1 MPTTQVAYLTE
12 LALRAA
18 ANITSKELADVGGQ
32 VQAMKDVATERLTS
46 GVNSAIEEVKGGS
59 LQTEVIGLAIA
70 GVALGV
76 EALKQQIEII
86 KDQRLLL
93 NREIEAGIGTFILP
107 DDKEQKDLTLEE
119 KIVKGFLLLAKH
131 YHSFFPYLSLHITA
145 IQTPAQGKMY
155 AAMQLY
161 RMSEALGQP
170 VPSKKALEQH
180 RASISSFLKT
190 SLPGAIEDIEL
201 GFQTDSKVGAFF
213 ESLYEKKNYLNDRR
227 APRLIMISLAN
238 LLWNLQ
244 HPVDPS
250 TGFPLPL
257 SRCIEICRDVELFIN
272 QLLDPSLAPF
282 LETIDNKHNDIIAF
296 VTQLEIYVITL
307 REAYTDEQLHA
318 LNFTEITNSAHRALR
333 VMDICV
339 YKLIYKTH
347 NQLTKKDEPNGK
359 AAETLGGM
367 VTYLNLML
375 RRTPGLLTSF
385 HPIPKW
391 IGKDQL
397 VNSSP
402 RTILDVLIIFS
413 HLTHDEREA
422 IYRQMLASK
431 YRSSAA
437 FVQELKK
444 ISEQFIKP
452 FEVAAKKEL
461 HASITAPKHHEVHCL
476 TARRFI
482 PFMTLLIED
491 FQLPVDT
498 LVAHHAEVS
507 GLSVADTTPILS
519 GLEQA
524 EAINLQAQKGG
535 GYYTWSLA
543 PFLEASTELDKLP
556 AYQYRMTQVTKLVDS
571 VGELVASY
579 RNFLTQKTFQ
589 NFLINCLTKVRKEH
603 AALEQKIKETD
614 DCLEHNEQISRGLL
628 AILRPMT
635 TELNSSL
642 DDLLR
647 ATSNFEEIV
656 SEPDFTELQREL
668 LSNKISI
675 IANKYTA
682 LFAEDSGLAVFINPE
697 AEVLAE
703 ESKTALPNVQPL
715 VVPAATSLPRVDS
728 QQVLALRKLVQACYD
743 ALSYLSREGHKGFLL
758 RNLLEMIDS
767 KSNLTDELVKHVVME
782 LTRVS
787 TTYRETWFF
796 QAEYGQTRS
805 AQALVSAIKD
815 PNLNKVLPLAVMI
828 FQEKEINIKALT
840 DGDILRQFRNL
851 RKTNKQWEEP
861 LLNMHINHW
870 PGTNSL
876 A

>member
-18 ANITSKELADVGGQ
+18 ANTTSKELADVGGQ
-32 VQAMKDVATERLTS
+32 IQAMKDVATERLTS

-59 LQTEVIGLAIA
+59 LQTEIIGLAIA

-76 EALKQQIEII
+76 EALKQQIDVIR
-86 KDQRLLL
+86 DQRLLL

-107 DDKEQKDLTLEE
+107 DDKEQKDLTSEE
-119 KIVKGFLLLAKH
+119 KTVKAFLLLAKQ
-131 YHSFFPYLSLHITA
+131 YHSFFPYLSIHTTA
-145 IQTPAQGKMY
+145 IQAPAKGKMY

-161 RMSEALGQP
+161 RMSEALGQS

-180 RASISSFLKT
+180 RASICSFLKT
-190 SLPGAIEDIEL
+190 SLPGVLEDIVL

-227 APRLIMISLAN
+227 APRFIIICLAN

-244 HPVDPS
+244 HPVDPI

-257 SRCIEICRDVELFIN
+257 GRCIEICRDVELFIN
-272 QLLDPSLAPF
+272 QLLDPTLSPY
-282 LETIDNKHNDIIAF
+282 LETIDTKHNDVITF
-296 VTQLEIYVITL
+296 VTQLEVYVITL
-307 REAYTDEQLHA
+307 REAYTDQQLHA

-333 VMDICV
+333 VMDICL

-347 NQLTKKDEPNGK
+347 NQLTKRDEPNAK

-367 VTYLNLML
+367 ITYLNLML
-375 RRTPGLLTSF
+375 RRSPGLLTSF
-385 HPIPKW
+385 HPIPQW

-402 RTILDVLIIFS
+402 RTIVDVLIIFS
-413 HLTHDEREA
+413 HLTHDQREV
-422 IYRQMLASK
+422 IYKQILASK

-444 ISEQFIKP
+444 LSNQFIQP
-452 FEVAAKKEL
+452 FKVIAKKEL
-461 HASITAPKHHEVHCL
+461 HASITLPRQHEVHCL

-498 LVAHHAEVS
+498 FVAPHAELS
-507 GLSVADTTPILS
+507 GISVVDTTPILS
-519 GLEQA
+519 GFEQA

-535 GYYTWSLA
+535 GYYTWTLA
-543 PFLEASTELDKLP
+543 PFLEASTELDVLP
-556 AYQYRMTQVTKLVDS
+556 VYQYRMTQVTKLVDS

-589 NFLINCLTKVRKEH
+589 IFLINCLSKVRKEH
-603 AALEQKIKETD
+603 AVLEQKIKEAD
-614 DCLEHNEQISRGLL
+614 DSLEHNEQISRGLL

-635 TELNSSL
+635 TELNLSL

-647 ATSNFEEIV
+647 ATSNFEEVV

-675 IANKYTA
+675 IDNKYRE
-682 LFAEDSGLAVFINPE
+682 LFAEDSGLGVFIIP
-697 AEVLAE
+697 EVLAA
-703 ESKTALPNVQPL
+703 ESKAAPRGVPL
-715 VVPAATSLPRVDS
+715 VASAPSAHPWVDS
-728 QQVLALRKLVQACYD
+728 QQVLALRKLVQFCYD
-743 ALSYLSREGHKGFLL
+743 ALSYFSREGHKGLLL
-758 RNLLEMIDS
+758 RKLLEMIDS
-767 KSNLTDELVKHVVME
+767 KTNLTDDLVRHVVME
-782 LTRVS
+782 LTRVT

-796 QAEYGQTRS
+796 QAGYGQTRS
-805 AQALVSAIKD
+805 AQALVSAIKN
-815 PNLNKVLPLAVMI
+815 PNLNKVLPLAAII
-828 FQEKEINIKALT
+828 FQEREVNISALT
-840 DGDILRQFRNL
+840 DDDILCQFMSL
-851 RKTNKQWEEP
+851 RKSYKQINEP
-861 LLNMHINHW
+861 LINMQINQR
-870 PGTNSL
+870 PFTSSL